1 MPGRSRRDLTVE
13 VTCNVVVLFC
23 ATCIGIL
30 WAPQLGFSSFCA
42 PFLSIFFLRLFHF
55 LGVLPRSAC
64 PCIVLIDYFR
74 RQRRRPLSRQQS
86 PEASAASTRRVAQRR
101 RTHSSADVQCDFS
114 KLQSECRELIP
125 LSPASSARTRQL
137 QSDFCLTPLS
147 SARSAKT
154 CQLQSEPWLI
164 PLSSASGAGRR
175 DAARKTCAPLY
186 SLSESERCA
195 WLKELPAPSKRSG
208 LVPDHKGH
216 TVSPAES
223 HQFTVAKM
231 DSDGSGDI
239 SHGEFLK
246 AIRVEAENVR
256 HRDLRVVQST

>member
-1 MPGRSRRDLTVE
+1 MLGRSRRDLTVE

-42 PFLSIFFLRLFHF
+42 PFLSIFFLRLFNF

-86 PEASAASTRRVAQRR
+86 PETSAASTRRVAQSRH
-101 RTHSSADVQCDFS
+101 THSSPDVQCEFS
-114 KLQSECRELIP
+114 QLQSECSELIP
-125 LSPASSARTRQL
+125 LSPAWSARTR
-137 QSDFCLTPLS
+137 
-147 SARSAKT
+147 
-154 CQLQSEPWLI
+154 QLQSEPWLI
-164 PLSSASGAGRR
+164 PLSSASSARRRVER
-175 DAARKTCAPLY
+175 DAVGRTCAPLC
-186 SLSESERCA
+186 SLSEIEICA
-195 WLKELPAPSKRSG
+195 WLKEPPAPSKRSG
-208 LVPDHKGH
+208 LVPDHKRH

-223 HQFTVAKM
+223 LQFTVAKM

-239 SHGEFLK
+239 SYREFLK
-246 AIRVEAENVR
+246 AIWIEAENVR

>member
-55 LGVLPRSAC
+55 LGVLPGSAC

-101 RTHSSADVQCDFS
+101 HTHSSPDVQCEFS
-114 KLQSECRELIP
+114 QLQSECSELIP
-125 LSPASSARTRQL
+125 LSRVSSAR
-137 QSDFCLTPLS
+137 
-147 SARSAKT
+147 T

-164 PLSSASGAGRR
+164 PLSSASSARRR
-175 DAARKTCAPLY
+175 DAVGRTCAPLY

-246 AIRVEAENVR
+246 AIKVEAENVR
-256 HRDLRVVQST
+256 QRD

>member
-1 MPGRSRRDLTVE
+1 M
-13 VTCNVVVLFC
+13 TCNVVVLFC

-30 WAPQLGFSSFCA
+30 WAPQLGFSSFFA
-42 PFLSIFFLRLFHF
+42 PFLSIFFLRLFNF

-101 RTHSSADVQCDFS
+101 HTHSPSDVQLQQCEFS
-114 KLQSECRELIP
+114 QLQSECSELIP
-125 LSPASSARTRQL
+125 LSRVSSAR
-137 QSDFCLTPLS
+137 
-147 SARSAKT
+147 T

-164 PLSSASGAGRR
+164 PLSSASSARRR
-175 DAARKTCAPLY
+175 DAARRTCAPLY

-195 WLKELPAPSKRSG
+195 WLKEPPAPSKRSG
-208 LVPDHKGH
+208 LVPDHKRH

-223 HQFTVAKM
+223 LQFTVAKM

-239 SHGEFLK
+239 SYGEFLK
-246 AIRVEAENVR
+246 AIWVEAENVR

>member
-55 LGVLPRSAC
+55 LGVLPGSAC

-101 RTHSSADVQCDFS
+101 HTHSSPDVQCEFS
-114 KLQSECRELIP
+114 QLQSECSELIP
-125 LSPASSARTRQL
+125 LSRVSSAR
-137 QSDFCLTPLS
+137 
-147 SARSAKT
+147 T

-164 PLSSASGAGRR
+164 PLSSASSARRR
-175 DAARKTCAPLY
+175 DAVGRTSAPLY
-186 SLSESERCA
+186 SLSESDRSA
-195 WLKELPAPSKRSG
+195 WLKEHPAPSKRSG
-208 LVPDHKGH
+208 LVPDHKRH
-216 TVSPAES
+216 TVSRAES
-223 HQFTVAKM
+223 RQFAIAKM

-239 SHGEFLK
+239 SFEEFRK
-246 AIRVEAENVR
+246 AIRVGGKNVR
-256 HRDLRVVQST
+256 QRG